1 MKTYL
6 INLDRSKSRLEV
18 MTERLA
24 TIGISFERVSGVDGS
39 KIDISSLSVD
49 VPNPS
54 YPRALTP
61 GEIGCFLSHRKC
73 WQKLVDSGEDW
84 ALILED
90 DCIFH
95 SSAARYLGSTE
106 WIPEGCQ
113 LIHFYYTNKAKVYT
127 DKLINLPDKNRLFRA
142 KVSLPVGAY
151 AYCMSREAAL
161 IALELSQTIYEPVD
175 NFLFGVF
182 SPFPKRIDSWRLEGS
197 VLVPCREIEST
208 IPGRKTK
215 AFSWYKFH
223 PLRLINKFKIKRLRR
238 ELQALE
244 HFLFKE

>member
-6 INLDRSKSRLEV
+6 INLDRSKDRLVV
-18 MTERLA
+18 MKERLS
-24 TIGISFERVSGVDGS
+24 TIGITAERVPGIDGS
-39 KIDISSLSVD
+39 KINVASISID
-49 VPNPS
+49 VPNSS
-54 YPRALTP
+54 YPRSLTQ

-73 WQKLVDSGEDW
+73 WKKLIESGDDW

-95 SSAARYLGSTE
+95 PSASRYLTTID

-127 DKLINLPDKNRLFRA
+127 DKLIELPDGNRLFRA

-151 AYCMSREAAL
+151 AYCISKEAAGV
-161 IALELSQTIYEPVD
+161 ALELSKTICEPVD

-182 SPFPKRIDSWRLEGS
+182 SEFPRHVDSWRLLGS
-197 VLVPCREIEST
+197 VLVPCREIQST
-208 IPGRKTK
+208 IPGRKIK

-223 PLRLINKFKIKRLRR
+223 PLRMFHKLRIKWQRR
-238 ELQALE
+238 ALQALE
-244 HFLFKE
+244 HYLMTK

>member
-6 INLDRSKSRLEV
+6 INLDRSKDRLEV
-18 MTERLA
+18 MKERLSA
-24 TIGISFERVSGVDGS
+24 IGVTVERVPGVDGS
-39 KIDISSLSVD
+39 KIDIASLSVD

-54 YPRALTP
+54 YPRSLTQ

-73 WQKLVDSGEDW
+73 WEKLVESGDDW

-95 SSAARYLGSTE
+95 PSASRYLTSID
-106 WIPEGCQ
+106 WIPDGCQ

-127 DKLINLPDKNRLFRA
+127 DKLIDLPDGNRLFRA

-151 AYCMSREAAL
+151 AYCISKEAAL

-182 SPFPKRIDSWRLEGS
+182 SPFPRRVDSWRLEGS
-197 VLVPCREIEST
+197 VLEPCREIEST
-208 IPGRKTK
+208 IPGRKVK

-223 PLRLINKFKIKRLRR
+223 PLRLSNKLKIKQLRKN
-238 ELQALE
+238 LLALE

>member
-6 INLDRSKSRLEV
+6 INLDRSIDRLEV
-18 MTERLA
+18 MKERLSA
-24 TIGISFERVSGVDGS
+24 IGVTVERVPGIDGS
-39 KIDISSLSVD
+39 KIDITSLSVD

-54 YPRALTP
+54 YPRTLTT

-73 WQKLVDSGEDW
+73 WEKLVESGDDW

-95 SSAARYLGSTE
+95 PSASRYLTSIN
-106 WIPEGCQ
+106 WIPVGCQ

-127 DKLINLPDKNRLFRA
+127 DRLIDLPDGNRLFRA

-151 AYCMSREAAL
+151 AYYISKEAAR
-161 IALELSQTIYEPVD
+161 IALELSQTIYEPLD

-182 SPFPKRIDSWRLEGS
+182 SPFPRRIDSWRLHGS
-197 VLVPCREIEST
+197 VLEPCREVQST
-208 IPGRKTK
+208 IPGRKVK

-223 PLRLINKFKIKRLRR
+223 PLRLFNKLRIKWLHHS
-238 ELQALE
+238 LQAIE
-244 HFLFKE
+244 HYVMKN